1 LDVVKLVPG
10 FARQTYLRLR
20 QMRLRNR
27 SAGPVGVTDDHGAGT
42 VFSASV
48 RADIAEGLHGV
59 VRATQ
64 FATIAFGTGLVLTL
78 IAILLRGYPQ
88 TALQY
93 AATLGFVLAWAAI
106 SSGAYQRQD
115 TWLRGACM
123 KTVKWWAMIFVPV
136 GVINLFFAL
145 GSAPS

>member
-1 LDVVKLVPG
+1 
-10 FARQTYLRLR
+10 
-20 QMRLRNR
+20 M
-27 SAGPVGVTDDHGAGT
+27 
-42 VFSASV
+42 
-48 RADIAEGLHGV
+48 
-59 VRATQ
+59 RATQ